1 MKFVLPIL
9 GLTLFGAGFLGEHSD
24 SEVTVIISGGARGHL
39 SPCGCT
45 QPMSGGFKRLATV
58 IRQYKKT
65 GKTLWIDA
73 GDVIDAPGRQ
83 SQMKVETYAE
93 LMGDLGVDAVA
104 YTSQDQRQG
113 LGLLL
118 AGSSLSKRKWLSSDG
133 QMSSHTE
140 LKSSR
145 DGLTISAANENSGIL
160 ETEQASDILLFDGKA
175 SQLDRLSK
183 EHQLRIFSSD
193 GTPSIEGDK
202 VSPGSHLRGIIVAKF
217 KDNRLVSTKVEVLEA
232 TIKDDPRAD
241 KIYRNYLNRVR
252 EERLIDKIEKNVND
266 DYAGSKNCRSCH
278 GKIYDQYAKTKHAH
292 AYETLIKDNHQ
303 ADPDCISCHV
313 VGSNSTKGFV
323 FQNTPSLAQVGCES
337 CHGAGRQHAR
347 NPKQVRLPKVTE
359 EKCITCHTP
368 SNSPAFNFQLY
379 WKKIRH

>member
-1 MKFVLPIL
+1 
-9 GLTLFGAGFLGEHSD
+9 
-24 SEVTVIISGGARGHL
+24 
-39 SPCGCT
+39 
-45 QPMSGGFKRLATV
+45 MSGGFKRLATV
-58 IRQYKKT
+58 IRQYKKQ

-73 GDVIDAPGRQ
+73 GDVIDTPGRQ

-118 AGSSLSKRKWLSSDG
+118 AGSSLSKKKWLSSDG
-133 QMSSHTE
+133 QQTDHTTT
-140 LKSSR
+140 KSTT
-145 DGLTISAANENSGIL
+145 DGLTISAANENSTVL
-160 ETEQASDILLFDGKA
+160 ETEQPSDILLFDGKA
-175 SQLDRLSK
+175 NQLDRLTK
-183 EHQLRIFSSD
+183 EHQLRIYSSD

-217 KDNRLVSTKVEVLEA
+217 KDNRLVSTKVEVLAA
-232 TIKDDPRAD
+232 TIKDDPRAE
-241 KIYRNYLNRVR
+241 KIYRNYLHRVR
-252 EERLIDKIEKNVND
+252 EERLIDKVERNVSD
-266 DYAGSKNCRSCH
+266 DFAGSKNCRSCH
-278 GKIYDQYAKTKHAH
+278 TRIYDQYAKTKHAH
-292 AYETLIKDNHQ
+292 AYDTLVKEEHQ
-303 ADPDCISCHV
+303 ADPDCVSCHV
-313 VGSNSTKGFV
+313 VGLNSTKGFV

-347 NPKQVRLPKVTE
+347 NPKQIRLPKVTE

-368 SNSPAFNFQLY
+368 SNSPTFNFQLY